1 MIGVNRRVCLID
13 YTAVNDR
20 LRKGV
25 LDAKVVRGMCEEST
39 RSLYAV
45 LARIKL
51 KGHGCMIGVVE
62 GGRLGF

>member
-1 MIGVNRRVCLID
+1 MIDYIGVD
-13 YTAVNDR
+13 DR
-20 LRKGV
+20 LKKDV
-25 LDAKVVRGMCEEST
+25 LYAKVVRGMCEEST